1 MEKIDELKEIIS
13 WLAKSQWFYWR
24 LKEGLDNNNNRE
36 LLKKYCD
43 DNQIKDAVDLVIALE
58 S

>member
-1 MEKIDELKEIIS
+1 MKINELKEIIS

-24 LKEGLDNNNNRE
+24 LKEGLDDNNNRE